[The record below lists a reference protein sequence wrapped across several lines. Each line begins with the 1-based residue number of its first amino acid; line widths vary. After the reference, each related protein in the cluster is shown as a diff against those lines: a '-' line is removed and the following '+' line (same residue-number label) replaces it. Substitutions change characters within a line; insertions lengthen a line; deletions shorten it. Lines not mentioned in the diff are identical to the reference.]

1 MIDFYQ
7 IRSPLSQIT
16 EEKMHRFIRS
26 LSEALGEELKKVS
39 LEQYLADDFALLYV
53 ASGGSEGYFLEV
65 FEQLRGRHCYI
76 LTSGESN

>member
-26 LSEALGEELKKVS
+26 LSDELGEELQKVS

-53 ASGGSEGYFLEV
+53 ASGGSEGYFL
-65 FEQLRGRHCYI
+65 
-76 LTSGESN
+76 